1 MKFLFDFFPIILF
14 FIAYKLGSAHPDAAH
29 GWATH
34 YLGGLVAGGAIAA
47 DQAPILLASFVAIV
61 ATVLQVGYLLVR
73 GRKVDGMLWLSLAVI
88 VVMGGATIYFH
99 EKIFILWKPTILYW
113 AFALALFVSQ
123 FGFKKNL
130 VRSAMEAQI
139 KLPDAIWDKVAYTW
153 MLFFAVLGVLN
164 LFVAFVVFKDNTDAW
179 VNFKVFGITGIF
191 FAFAIGQTLLL
202 SKYIQEDA

>member
-1 MKFLFDFFPIILF
+1 MKFLFDFLPIILF
-14 FIAYKLGSAHPDAAH
+14 FVAYKLGNAHPDAAQ

-34 YLGGLVAGGAIAA
+34 YLSALVAGGAVTT

-61 ATVLQVGYLLVR
+61 ATVLQVGFQLVR

-88 VVMGGATIYFH
+88 VIMGGATIYFH
-99 EKIFILWKPTILYW
+99 EKVFILWKPTILYW
-113 AFALALFVSQ
+113 AFALALVVAR
-123 FGFKKNL
+123 FGFGKNL
-130 VRSAMEAQI
+130 MRSAMESQL
-139 KLPDAIWDKVAYTW
+139 KLPDAVWDRVAYIW

-164 LFVAFVVFKDNTDAW
+164 LFMAFVVFKDNTDAW

-191 FAFAIGQTLLL
+191 FAFVIGQTLML